1 MKKVLFTAIA
11 VLSLTFVN
19 AQKGTFLVAGE
30 IGYKSEKNPS
40 SPEQTSFSVANQ
52 KANTFL
58 FSPKIGYQFNDH
70 FTVGI
75 ESTIGSNNG
84 NRLSEMITQTGTT
97 YANVDYKNTTLN
109 LGGFLR
115 YTKSLS
121 GAFSAYADLSSGMLS
136 GKTKTTLF
144 GLPGETK
151 YTGFYAGIN
160 PAIAIDLKNHLC
172 LNFSVGGL
180 NYYTRKGDFMGAPTS
195 STFDFNFGKQIS
207 IGISKNF

>member
-1 MKKVLFTAIA
+1 MKKVLLTATA

-30 IGYKSEKNPS
+30 IGYNSVKNPTS
-40 SPEQTSFSVANQ
+40 SDQTSFSTGSE
-52 KANTFL
+52 NTKTLL

-75 ESTIGSNNG
+75 ESTISNN
-84 NRLSEMITQTGTT
+84 NSTRLSEMITQTGPT
-97 YANVDYKNTTLN
+97 YTYVDYKNTTLN

-121 GAFSAYADLSSGMLS
+121 GAFSAYADLSAGMLS
-136 GKTKTTLF
+136 GKATTTLY
-144 GLPGETK
+144 GLALDNK
-151 YTGFYAGIN
+151 YNGFYAGIN
-160 PAIAIDLKNHLC
+160 PAIAIDLKNHLW

-180 NYYTRKGDFMGAPTS
+180 NYNTRKSDFQGAVAT
-195 STFDFNFGKQIS
+195 STFDFNFGKQIN

>member
-1 MKKVLFTAIA
+1 MKKVLLTSIA

-30 IGYKSEKNPS
+30 IGYKSIKNPTS
-40 SPEQTSFSVANQ
+40 QDQTSFSTGSENA
-52 KANTFL
+52 KTFL
-58 FSPKIGYQFNDH
+58 FSPKFGYQFNDH

-75 ESTIGSNNG
+75 ESIIGSNNST
-84 NRLSEMITQTGTT
+84 RLSQIITQTGPTFT
-97 YANVDYKNTTLN
+97 YVDNKNTTLN

-121 GAFSAYADLSSGMLS
+121 GAFSAYADLSAGILS
-136 GKTKTTLF
+136 GKSTTTLY
-144 GLPGETK
+144 GLAMENK
-151 YTGFYAGIN
+151 YNGFYAGIN
-160 PAIAIDLKNHLC
+160 PAIGVDLKNQLW
-172 LNFSVGGL
+172 LNFSIGGL
-180 NYYTRKGDFMGAPTS
+180 SYNTRKSDFQGAVAT